1 METLNKKVIGIS
13 GVARSGKDTFAAIL
27 ETKLKEAGKSVKK
40 IALAEPLK
48 HQCDLFLTKNLG
60 VSAFTQS
67 TEEKNIMRPFLVWY
81 GDAQRKRTNGRYW
94 IDLADKTINE
104 TNFDYYLI
112 TDIRYDHY
120 DRDELYWLKK
130 EMNGTL
136 VHISRYE
143 DHRTRISKVSSPIAI
158 KKFIPPANDHEMIN
172 DPKIQK
178 NADFIV
184 QWPTMLGYA
193 EELTTNPEMVK
204 YVEDFLQS
212 SVSPSEF
219 SSGVSS

>member
-1 METLNKKVIGIS
+1 METSSKKVVGL
-13 GVARSGKDTFAAIL
+13 GGCARSGKDTFAAIL
-27 ETKLKEAGKSVKK
+27 EMKLRQTGKSVKK
-40 IALAEPLK
+40 ISLAGPLK
-48 HQCDLFLTKNLG
+48 QQCDSFLINNLG
-60 VSAFTQS
+60 ISAFTQV
-67 TEEKNIMRPFLVWY
+67 TDEKNIMRPFLVWY

-94 IDLADKTINE
+94 IDIANKEIKE
-104 TNFDYYLI
+104 SNFDYYI
-112 TDIRYDHY
+112 VTDIRYDHY

-143 DHRTRISKVSSPIAI
+143 DHRTKISKVSNPIAI

-193 EELTTNPEMVK
+193 EELTTNPEMIK
-204 YVEDFLQS
+204 YFEDFLQS
-212 SVSPSEF
+212 SVS
-219 SSGVSS
+219 SSKSSS

>member
-1 METLNKKVIGIS
+1 MQRLNKKVVGIG
-13 GVARSGKDTFAAIL
+13 GCARSGKDTFAAIL
-27 ETKLKEAGKSVKK
+27 EMMLQKAGKSVKK
-40 IALAEPLK
+40 VSLAEPLK
-48 HQCDLFLTKNLG
+48 KQCDSFLTNNLG
-60 VSAFTQS
+60 ISAFTQV

-81 GDAQRKRTNGRYW
+81 GDAQRKRTDGRYW
-94 IDLADKTINE
+94 VDLAEKVINE
-104 TNFDYYLI
+104 TDFDYYII

-130 EMNGTL
+130 EMSGTL

-143 DHRTRISKVSSPIAI
+143 DQQARISKVSAPIVI
-158 KKFIPPANDHEMIN
+158 KKFIPPANEHEMIN

-212 SVSPSEF
+212 SVSSSKF
-219 SSGVSS
+219 SS

>member
-1 METLNKKVIGIS
+1 METSSKKVVGL
-13 GVARSGKDTFAAIL
+13 GGCARSGKDTFAAIL
-27 ETKLKEAGKSVKK
+27 EMQLQQTGKSVKK
-40 IALAEPLK
+40 ISLAGPLK
-48 HQCDLFLTKNLG
+48 QQCDSFLTNNLG
-60 VSAFTQS
+60 ISAFTQV
-67 TEEKNIMRPFLVWY
+67 TDEKNIMRPFLVWY

-94 IDLADKTINE
+94 IDIANKEIKE
-104 TNFDYYLI
+104 SNFDYYI
-112 TDIRYDHY
+112 VTDIRYDHY

-143 DHRTRISKVSSPIAI
+143 DHRTKISKVSNPIAI

-193 EELTTNPEMVK
+193 EELTTNPEMIK

-212 SVSPSEF
+212 SVS
-219 SSGVSS
+219 SSKSSS

>member
-1 METLNKKVIGIS
+1 METSSKKVVGL
-13 GVARSGKDTFAAIL
+13 GGCARSGKDTFAAIL
-27 ETKLKEAGKSVKK
+27 EMKLRQTGKSVKK
-40 IALAEPLK
+40 ISLAGPLK
-48 HQCDLFLTKNLG
+48 QQCDSFLTNNLG
-60 VSAFTQS
+60 ISAFTQV
-67 TEEKNIMRPFLVWY
+67 TDEKNIMRPFLVWY

-94 IDLADKTINE
+94 IDIANKEIKE
-104 TNFDYYLI
+104 SNFDYYI
-112 TDIRYDHY
+112 VTDIRYDHY

-143 DHRTRISKVSSPIAI
+143 DHRTKISKVSNPIAI

-193 EELTTNPEMVK
+193 EELTTNPEMIK

-212 SVSPSEF
+212 SVS
-219 SSGVSS
+219 SSKSSS